1 MSDGSRTVDS
11 TLAAI
16 QAAAEAAR
24 RAQERAARV
33 RALASA
39 RAYAGPGAFS
49 PQLLAS
55 RKPPPEPPC
64 PAVP

>member
-1 MSDGSRTVDS
+1 MSDVRRTVDS

-33 RALASA
+33 RDLASA
-39 RAYAGPGAFS
+39 RAYAGPGALS
-49 PQLLAS
+49 QQLLAS
-55 RKPPPEPPC
+55 RKLPPEPSRPVA
-64 PAVP
+64 P

>member
-49 PQLLAS
+49 QQLLAS
-55 RKPPPEPPC
+55 RKPPPEPPR
-64 PAVP
+64 PVAP